1 MTISGVIF
9 DLDGTLT
16 VPNLDFDLLRE
27 KIGIGPEPVL
37 EYIEGLE
44 GEAAGRAWRIL
55 EDWEMQGAREA
66 SLADGVHECM
76 DYMEAEGI
84 RTAVLTRNSR
94 QSAHAVLGRFGL
106 AFDAIV
112 AREDAAP
119 KPSPEPVLLLSRQ
132 LGTAVGD
139 LVMVGD
145 YLFDIQAGNLA
156 GARTALVVHG
166 EVPDYAL
173 QADYVIS
180 SLRELIPIL
189 EGLNGG

>member
-1 MTISGVIF
+1 MTVSGVIF

-27 KIGIGPEPVL
+27 KIGVGPEPVL
-37 EYIEGLE
+37 EHIEGLE
-44 GEAAGRAWRIL
+44 GEAAGHAWRIL
-55 EDWEMQGAREA
+55 EAWEAQGAQEA

-76 DYMEAEGI
+76 DYLEAEGI
-84 RTAVLTRNSR
+84 RKAVLTRNSR
-94 QSAHAVLGRFGL
+94 QSTDIVLGRFGL
-106 AFDAIV
+106 SFDAIV

-119 KPSPEPVLLLSRQ
+119 KPSPEPVLLLSRK
-132 LGTAVGD
+132 LETTAGEV
-139 LVMVGD
+139 VMVGD
-145 YLFDIQAGNLA
+145 YLFDVQAGNRA
-156 GARTALVVHG
+156 GARTVLLVHG
-166 EVPDYAL
+166 EVPDYAG